1 VLNSRKNVLNTLS
14 KVSTNSFEYLTLIY
28 FLDFILVL
36 LKVQV
41 HTCNYFF

>member
-1 VLNSRKNVLNTLS
+1 VLNTRKNVLNALS
-14 KVSTNSFEYLTLIY
+14 KVSTNSFEYLTRIY

-41 HTCNYFF
+41 YTCNYFF